1 MKKIYPF
8 SFYLLY
14 YGANACVLPYIILYY
29 QSLGFSGAQIGLLFA
44 ISPLITLF
52 GAPFW
57 TGLADTSHRHKLIMS
72 ITILGSIG
80 LAVSFPV
87 VKTITA
93 VFVLLSLFSIMVA
106 PINSFA
112 DTATLTMLGDQ
123 KNMYGRIR
131 VGGTIGWGVIAPIA
145 GIVIAR
151 YGLSWAFWSYAALL
165 FIGFFVS
172 QQFVY
177 GQVRQQVSIK
187 SGMRELFSNRRM
199 ILFLSTAFVT
209 GMALTSINS
218 FLSAYMNEL
227 GISRSILG
235 FALSIATFAEFFVLF
250 FGDRLLA
257 RLKPHGLLIL
267 AMFATTLRLFL
278 YAVFHTAAG
287 ILAFQLINGFT
298 FAALWMAG
306 VSYINENAPPGLL
319 ATTQGVFGAAVFGFG
334 SAAGG
339 FIGAL
344 LLERVG
350 GAQMYIIFGTL
361 MLIALIVYVLLER
374 RLPKIHYAEV

>member
-1 MKKIYPF
+1 MKRIYPF

-80 LAVSFPV
+80 LAVLFPV

-93 VFVLLSLFSIMVA
+93 VFVLLSLFSIMIA

-151 YGLSWAFWSYAALL
+151 YGLNWAFWSYAALL

-172 QQFVY
+172 QQFIY
-177 GQVRQQVSIK
+177 GQVKQQVSIR

-199 ILFLSTAFVT
+199 VLFLSTAFVT

-235 FALSIATFAEFFVLF
+235 FALSIATIAEFFVLF

-374 RLPKIHYAEV
+374 QLPRIQHAEV

>member
-8 SFYLLY
+8 SFYLLL
-14 YGANACVLPYIILYY
+14 YGANACVLPYMILYY

-57 TGLADTSHRHKLIMS
+57 TGLADTLHRHKLIMS

-80 LAVSFPV
+80 LAVLFPV
-87 VKTITA
+87 VKSITA

-177 GQVRQQVSIK
+177 GQVQQQVSIK
-187 SGMRELFSNRRM
+187 SGLRELLSNRRM

-209 GMALTSINS
+209 GIALTSINS
-218 FLSAYMNEL
+218 FLSAYLNEL
-227 GISRSILG
+227 GMSRSVLG

-278 YAVFHTAAG
+278 YAIFPTTTG

-350 GAQMYIIFGTL
+350 GAQMYTIFGTL
-361 MLIALIVYVLLER
+361 MFIMLIVYVLLER
-374 RLPKIHYAEV
+374 QLPRIQYAEV